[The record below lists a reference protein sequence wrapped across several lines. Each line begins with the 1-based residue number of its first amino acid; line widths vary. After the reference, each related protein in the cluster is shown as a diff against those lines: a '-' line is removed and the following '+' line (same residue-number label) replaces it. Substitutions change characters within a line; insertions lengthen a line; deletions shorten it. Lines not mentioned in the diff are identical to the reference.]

1 MTSTYQICST
11 FKKHSIVVRV
21 LKAQPG
27 VGAILVSL
35 PYNNVY
41 LKCQI
46 DVGILKKNYRKVY
59 FFTHIRQYF
68 PTFHFSSL
76 VCTFVMLLCE
86 FLDFTALCSCT
97 ISYEISY
104 EKK

>member
-46 DVGILKKNYRKVY
+46 DVGILKKK
-59 FFTHIRQYF
+59 
-68 PTFHFSSL
+68 L
-76 VCTFVMLLCE
+76 
-86 FLDFTALCSCT
+86 
-97 ISYEISY
+97 
-104 EKK
+104 

>member
-1 MTSTYQICST
+1 MSQKVELLVNHFLSWLDLAIRTTIWKKEKKVCEVSRKKKMTSTYQICST

-46 DVGILKKNYRKVY
+46 DVGILKKK
-59 FFTHIRQYF
+59 
-68 PTFHFSSL
+68 L
-76 VCTFVMLLCE
+76 
-86 FLDFTALCSCT
+86 
-97 ISYEISY
+97 
-104 EKK
+104 